1 LKIDKYLTEG
11 EVVDKTYALNGYDI
25 HATNKRLFVSSF
37 NGRYVADFDYNHISS
52 LVFNIKRYYWLVVVG
67 IMVLVASLYFFSP
80 PTRLNDNPIIWAGI
94 AAGIASIALGILKR
108 KEYMRIF
115 VIGVS
120 DRVEFSGKRSNLDDL
135 FRTIRQKKEESQ
147 TSASNVEGKPKP

>member
-1 LKIDKYLTEG
+1 M
-11 EVVDKTYALNGYDI
+11 VDKTYALNGYDI

>member
-1 LKIDKYLTEG
+1 MKIDKYLTEG

>member
-1 LKIDKYLTEG
+1 
-11 EVVDKTYALNGYDI
+11 VVDKTYALNGYDI